1 MKMKRKRILLVYSLI
16 VWIIPSGMQAQVTVG
31 SGIAPNSACL
41 LELKTN
47 EIKDPVSVTDATNI
61 TSTAG
66 GLGLPR
72 VQLVNL
78 TTLEPFIPNDTDWNS
93 NKDKIKERHAGLT
106 VYNIKVSDAAE
117 TDPNKVFQQG
127 IYIWNGSSWKKEG
140 DDGRKERFF
149 YLQPFKLPLNTGA
162 TSQTFNLYDEYKRQ
176 FSKNAGGPVFV
187 SSNTSLEQILS
198 GENKR
203 LYNSNELDFAVTFF
217 DEDILTVNSIDP
229 GGMMAYTTKQSQPGP
244 NPKVLI
250 NVVLVIK

>member
-1 MKMKRKRILLVYSLI
+1 MKRILLVYSLI

-66 GLGLPR
+66 GLGLSR

-140 DDGRKERFF
+140 ADVWGNSIVHHLAKTNVYEEFYSARFGTAGRWMITNLSAKAYAGITHPYRN
-149 YLQPFKLPLNTGA
+149 LQGPAANSRGTLNTAYWCYPSGISS
-162 TSQTFNLYDEYKRQ
+162 TSSAEYD
-176 FSKNAGGPVFV
+176 
-187 SSNTSLEQILS
+187 I
-198 GENKR
+198 
-203 LYNSNELDFAVTFF
+203 
-217 DEDILTVNSIDP
+217 
-229 GGMMAYTTKQSQPGP
+229 
-244 NPKVLI
+244 NPH
-250 NVVLVIK
+250 